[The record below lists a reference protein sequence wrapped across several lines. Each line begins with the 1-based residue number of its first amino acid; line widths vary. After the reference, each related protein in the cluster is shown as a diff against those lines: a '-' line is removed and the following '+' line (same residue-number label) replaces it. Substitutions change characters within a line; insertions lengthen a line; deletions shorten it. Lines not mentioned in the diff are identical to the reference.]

1 MKPDTRLRN
10 VSDAFTAALRPP
22 TPIQGTQPIRL
33 LRPGRRAHQWHWVKW
48 LGAQLSALVGLVLV
62 LTAIDVSEW
71 LPPELGFVSFFTRWD
86 DMGDYIPEE
95 WRWLWITVTLGGFL
109 TQFMLT
115 LMTVWLEWRTIGY
128 LVTDQGVQLRRGLWT
143 THETSLRY
151 THVQQVVF
159 KQDAVQRLLGLADV
173 ALSTAGQRAGGDD
186 DDEGKTRGLLRD
198 LEAGEARE
206 LVELVRARLPAPAA
220 AQPSPASA
228 GEPETALVEAAQ
240 QLTDAARALRESINE
255 RVEKWRMGSRLIGQQ
270 RRTQIARRTPR
281 TLGGKAWD
289 RGRRRAR

>member
-1 MKPDTRLRN
+1 MKRDTRLQN
-10 VSDAFTAALRPP
+10 VSDAFTAALHPP
-22 TPIQGTQPIRL
+22 TPIQGAQPIRL

-62 LTAIDVSEW
+62 LTAIDVTEW
-71 LPPELGFVSFFTRWD
+71 LPPEFGFVSFFTRWD

-115 LMTVWLEWRTIGY
+115 LTTVWLEWRTIGY

-143 THETSLRY
+143 THETSLRFS
-151 THVQQVVF
+151 HVQQVVF

-173 ALSTAGQRAGGDD
+173 ALSTAGQRAGDDD

-206 LVELVRARLPAPAA
+206 LVELVRARLPAPAS
-220 AQPSPASA
+220 AQPLPASA
-228 GEPETALVEAAQ
+228 AVPETALVEAARR
-240 QLTDAARALRESINE
+240 LADEARALRESLKD
-255 RVEKWRMGSRLIGQQ
+255 RVQDWRMGSGLISQ
-270 RRTQIARRTPR
+270 RRRTKIARRTPR